1 MTKDIF
7 DKDLNSYL
15 EDEDQKKCKQCGAPI
30 QQDKE
35 FCSKACW
42 EYYME

>member
-7 DKDLNSYL
+7 DNDLHSYL
-15 EDEDQKKCKQCGAPI
+15 EDEEKKCKQCGAPI